1 MRQCHLWHPNRSSA
15 TQDPC
20 LHGVGNALE
29 DAYSALVDDTLP
41 EDWNRLIAQLAER
54 VDHVEQP
61 EEN

>member
-1 MRQCHLWHPNRSSA
+1 MRQCHLRHPDRSSA

-20 LHGVGNALE
+20 LHGVGHGLE

-41 EDWNRLIAQLAER
+41 EDWNRLIAQLSER

-61 EEN
+61 QED